1 MYNAQK
7 MGWIKKYTFR
17 WLLVSIFIVLCN
29 YGMSQ
34 NFSGGL
40 MGGFTTSQV
49 NGDENGGFHR
59 IGPMGGIFAEYHQ
72 TKDSPF
78 FHVFELRFAE
88 KGAANAGHDFKTS
101 LGYVDAGYLWA
112 VRPAYFIGDN
122 FPARLRFKVGTEVSA
137 KIYENTSF
145 NGVKNKSEALGRLDW
160 QICGAFDFMFPRVSF
175 EAGTTYSIIPIENR
189 YRNLVLYACV
199 RVYVIQ
205 NLATF

>member
-1 MYNAQK
+1 
-7 MGWIKKYTFR
+7 MGGIKKYTFR

-59 IGPMGGIFAEYHQ
+59 IGPMGGIFAEYHK

-88 KGAANAGHDFKTS
+88 KGGRR
-101 LGYVDAGYLWA
+101 LPLPQGQ
-112 VRPAYFIGDN
+112 
-122 FPARLRFKVGTEVSA
+122 RLRISPRR
-137 KIYENTSF
+137 
-145 NGVKNKSEALGRLDW
+145 SEFAEGQADPLQRHK
-160 QICGAFDFMFPRVSF
+160 
-175 EAGTTYSIIPIENR
+175 
-189 YRNLVLYACV
+189 
-199 RVYVIQ
+199 
-205 NLATF
+205 